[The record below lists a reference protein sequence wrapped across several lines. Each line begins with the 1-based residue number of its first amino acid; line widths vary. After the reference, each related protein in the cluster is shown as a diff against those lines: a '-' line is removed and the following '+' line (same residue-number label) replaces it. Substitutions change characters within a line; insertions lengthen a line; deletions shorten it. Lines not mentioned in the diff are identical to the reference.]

1 MQRGQGVGSEY
12 VEGGQ
17 RVGGEWAESVLVR
30 GVFGS
35 KKGSFLGIGLISK
48 YFLFWFFVVVARYFI

>member
-17 RVGGEWAESVLVR
+17 RVGGEWAESVLVQ

-35 KKGSFLGIGLISK
+35 KKAHFCTFLGIGFISN
-48 YFLFWFFVVVARYFI
+48 FFCSI